1 MFGKERVAKMMK
13 IDESTVFEIIP
24 YSGTNLVTFGM
35 KPYQVERVLGKSK
48 IKSKDHQG
56 RFDESWPGINV
67 GYSESDI
74 VDHIGFS
81 KHMKNIIF
89 SRINLFGLPSSV
101 VLRELMEIDT
111 DPMEYLGMVIF
122 LKLGFY
128 LTGFE
133 DDGEDD
139 DKAAALFVHGRW
151 DSRMSKMK
159 KFKLA

>member
-1 MFGKERVAKMMK
+1 MQQSIEMTP
-13 IDESTVFEIIP
+13 ISESTVFEMIP
-24 YSGTNLVTFGM
+24 YVGTNLVTFGM
-35 KPYQVERVLGKSK
+35 TLYQVKRVLGKSK

-56 RFDESWPGINV
+56 RFEESWPGISV
-67 GYSESDI
+67 GYSESNI

-81 KHMKNIIF
+81 KYMKNIIF
-89 SRINLFGLPSSV
+89 SGINLFELPSSV

-133 DDGEDD
+133 DDDEDD
-139 DKAAALFVHGRW
+139 DKAAALFVRGRW
-151 DSRMSKMK
+151 DSCILEMK
-159 KFKLA
+159 KFKLP